1 MNVVVPFFCALS
13 NEQKKNSLS
22 LGKRHGK
29 GVAVCGVVNG
39 DFFCILD
46 DGGAILRVGVSC
58 QDACISPLC

>member
-13 NEQKKNSLS
+13 NEQKRTLS

-46 DGGAILRVGVSC
+46 DGEAILRVGVSC